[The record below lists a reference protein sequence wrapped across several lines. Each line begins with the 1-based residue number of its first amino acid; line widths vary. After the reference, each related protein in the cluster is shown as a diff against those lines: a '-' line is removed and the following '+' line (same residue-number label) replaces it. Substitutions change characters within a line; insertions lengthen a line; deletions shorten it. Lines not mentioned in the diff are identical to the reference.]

1 MGHPTTPPQQNG
13 RFELP
18 VTTTFQ
24 SYKPF
29 LHAGSWLESTL
40 VQNNK
45 IKKSL
50 VLSASVALEYWAQRV
65 DLNTKSLR
73 YLIIYSAV
81 SDVKAYRSLQTVAP
95 LKVDKYKAQL

>member
-1 MGHPTTPPQQNG
+1 MIMKMIFRIFIKLSVILTWYLLRIQNEISKQNP

-24 SYKPF
+24 PFKPL

-45 IKKSL
+45 IDDEMKDEIL
-50 VLSASVALEYWAQRV
+50 FFLSASVALEH
-65 DLNTKSLR
+65 
-73 YLIIYSAV
+73 
-81 SDVKAYRSLQTVAP
+81 VA
-95 LKVDKYKAQL
+95 

>member
-1 MGHPTTPPQQNG
+1 MCEMGSQVIEMSQRVGKEFEHQTQMQGSRGSFLLSLAQQNG

-45 IKKSL
+45 IKDEILFSL
-50 VLSASVALEYWAQRV
+50 PAQHWQIR
-65 DLNTKSLR
+65 LKG
-73 YLIIYSAV
+73 LI
-81 SDVKAYRSLQTVAP
+81 
-95 LKVDKYKAQL
+95 

>member
-1 MGHPTTPPQQNG
+1 MKLREKMCERGSQVIEMSQRVGKEFEHQTQMQGSRGSFLLSLAQQNG

-45 IKKSL
+45 IKDEILFSL
-50 VLSASVALEYWAQRV
+50 PALH
-65 DLNTKSLR
+65 
-73 YLIIYSAV
+73 
-81 SDVKAYRSLQTVAP
+81 
-95 LKVDKYKAQL
+95 